1 MTARDL
7 ALIPWQ
13 VRYTQRS
20 HWRNRRTATMS
31 LVFPLMFLAIFG
43 SLNSGATIDTRAGL
57 SYIDFYVPGIIAYAI
72 TLVCFNSTAL
82 GFAAL
87 RERGILKRV
96 RTTPLPWGVYV
107 AGAVGSTLLV
117 MATSTLLLLAAGILL
132 FGAHV
137 QVHTLP
143 GLVAT
148 IALGSTCLTLLGIG
162 AAKLVPNPEGGM
174 GVLMVITL
182 PVMFISNVF
191 YPLDGAPSW
200 LQDVARAFPLRPL
213 ADGLQACFD
222 PRTTGAGFV
231 GHDLLTLALWTV
243 AGAAIMLRY
252 MRSLNRRT

>member
-1 MTARDL
+1 MSLA
-7 ALIPWQ
+7 ALIGWQ

-20 HWRNRRTATMS
+20 HWRNRRNAMMS
-31 LVFPLMFLAIFG
+31 LVFPLMFLVIFG
-43 SLNSGATIDTRAGL
+43 SLNHGATIGTRANL

-72 TLVCFNSTAL
+72 TLVCFNATAL
-82 GFAAL
+82 GFAGL

-107 AGAVGSTLLV
+107 AGAVGSTLCTMV
-117 MATSTLLLLAAGILL
+117 TGTILLLLVGTVL

-137 QVHTLP
+137 QSGTLP

-148 IALGSTCLTLLGIG
+148 IALGSTCLTMLGIAG
-162 AAKLVPNPEGGM
+162 AKLVPNPEGGM
-174 GVLMVITL
+174 GILMVITL
-182 PVMFISNVF
+182 PVMFISNIF
-191 YPLDGAPSW
+191 YPIDGAPGW
-200 LQDVARAFPLRPL
+200 LESLSKAFPLRPL

-243 AGAAIMLRY
+243 AGAMLMLRY
-252 MRSLNRRT
+252 MRSLNRRA